1 MGNFTSD
8 GPYPTP
14 DALVALRNSRLWEAH
29 AQQSSG
35 AQRDAAQRAAAQ
47 WSENYQMLMTTA
59 PGKRAVPWRRDD
71 PDKKWMTA
79 HYVWLFLFLA
89 TIPIYFILH
98 GFSII

>member
-1 MGNFTSD
+1 MGIFSD
-8 GPYPTP
+8 GGRYPTP

-59 PGKRAVPWRRDD
+59 PGKRPVPWRRSD
-71 PDKKWMTA
+71 PDDGWSIGHT
-79 HYVWLFLFLA
+79 VWLIMIAAFLLYLA
-89 TIPIYFILH
+89 LH
-98 GFSII
+98 AASVI